1 MFTSQQKLD
10 IATFKSL
17 AVRQTRGHTSIT
29 YFFAD
34 HSFVEIT
41 KYNDVYRYLP
51 SGWRIN

>member
-1 MFTSQQKLD
+1 MFTSQQKLS
-10 IATFKSL
+10 IEAFKKL
-17 AVRQTRGHTSIT
+17 AVRQERAHASIT

-41 KYNDVYRYLP
+41 KYNDVFRYLP